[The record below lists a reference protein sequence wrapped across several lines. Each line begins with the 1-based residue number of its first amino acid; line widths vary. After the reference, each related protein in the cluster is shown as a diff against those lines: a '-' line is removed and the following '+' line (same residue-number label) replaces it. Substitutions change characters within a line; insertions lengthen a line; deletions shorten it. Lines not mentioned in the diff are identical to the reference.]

1 MKIRFNTM
9 KKEKNPLVTIKVE
22 PIKHLIITNIYNKDN
37 IYSYGYMQEE
47 NRLFVQYM
55 EGNIPDAELHCFDDI
70 DTHTFYLLEQAANKQ
85 TFIKG
90 LYKNRVTFLVPLL
103 DVWCGN
109 RYR

>member
-9 KKEKNPLVTIKVE
+9 KKDNNNFLIKVK
-22 PIKHLIITNIYNKDN
+22 PVSHLIVTNIYNKDN
-37 IYSYGYMQEE
+37 IYSYGYMSEE

-55 EGNIPDAELHCFDDI
+55 ENNIPEAELHCFDDI
-70 DTHTFYLLEQAANKQ
+70 DMRTFYNFEHSLNKFS
-85 TFIKG
+85 FIKG
-90 LYKNRVTFLVPLL
+90 LYKNRVTFLLPLL